1 MDFSGSPLK
10 LKKQDH
16 KSRHEIKQA
25 KKTQPEPSENDPKTA
40 LMKSS
45 IKKKYF
51 VSCFTEKN
59 RFAFQNASP
68 LRINVDLTA
77 LLGVKLCAEVYYRLA
92 GTGFTIKR
100 NKILFPHYALDGVI
114 LTISYCKR
122 AILAIGIN

>member
-1 MDFSGSPLK
+1 
-10 LKKQDH
+10 
-16 KSRHEIKQA
+16 
-25 KKTQPEPSENDPKTA
+25 
-40 LMKSS
+40 MKSS

-51 VSCFTEKN
+51 VSCSTDKN